1 VVEDRIDGWW
11 NQRSTVGFTMRA
23 LVGQNKRFL
32 VSKKKNRDR
41 TKRSR
46 QSNAEVSLDNA
57 DAVIE
62 GAPSLTL
69 FKGGVLGS
77 TFYAQKVICS
87 LRRRN
92 ET

>member
-1 VVEDRIDGWW
+1 
-11 NQRSTVGFTMRA
+11 MRA

-32 VSKKKNRDR
+32 VSKKKTRDR

-62 GAPSLTL
+62 GAPPFVDFQRVGILILTI
-69 FKGGVLGS
+69 FG
-77 TFYAQKVICS
+77 
-87 LRRRN
+87 N
-92 ET
+92 EDR